1 MDNRTGRYA
10 EELVIHHD
18 PLSSI
23 SEAFKIV
30 RTNIEFS
37 SIDKKLQAIA
47 ITSTDQGEGKS
58 SVVANLALSFAQI
71 GRSVLLVDAD
81 MRRPMLHK
89 LFSLSNRRG
98 LTNALISIESYK
110 DYIQPSMTQN
120 LSILTAGPIPPNP
133 AELLMSNHM
142 NLFMED
148 VKADYDLVIFDCPP
162 VGVVT
167 DAAILSTKVDGT
179 IYVVRNMQVDKRRL
193 KRAAELL
200 AQVNAKVLGY
210 VFTGIKPNTNDYYYY
225 QYNHGNSNSGAS
237 KKHKKKRI
245 KEPYRRNEDFISPPS
260 FRISQPLQEPFPAR
274 QLKEQVHRKAG
285 LETEND

>member
-1 MDNRTGRYA
+1 MDKRTGHYS
-10 EELVIHHD
+10 EELVTHYD

-37 SIDKKLQAIA
+37 SIDKKLQTIA

-71 GRSVLLVDAD
+71 GRRVLLVDAD
-81 MRRPMLHK
+81 MRRPMIHK
-89 LFSLSNRRG
+89 FFSLSNRRG

-142 NLFMED
+142 TLFLEY
-148 VKADYDLVIFDCPP
+148 VRADYDLIVFDCPP

-179 IYVVRNMQVDKRRL
+179 VYVVRSKQVDRRRL
-193 KRAAELL
+193 KRAVDLL
-200 AQVNAKVLGY
+200 AQVKAKVLGY
-210 VFTGIKPNTNDYYYY
+210 VFTGIKPNTSDYYYY
-225 QYNHGNSNSGAS
+225 QYDHGNIIPEAS
-237 KKHKKKRI
+237 KMRKKKRVM
-245 KEPYRRNEDFISPPS
+245 KSNKRSEDFISPPS
-260 FRISQPLQEPFPAR
+260 YRISQPLHEPFPAR
-274 QLKEQVHRKAG
+274 PLKVQTHQKSG
-285 LETEND
+285 FDTEND